1 VPAWAPLD
9 APPPPPRPEPL
20 SPGRRKKKRPLFDDD
35 DASAGSLE
43 AELAERGRRIVE
55 RTRPTERDPGSDSE
69 EEFVPGALDVETLR
83 AMGLVA
89 PAAVPVAP
97 AYAVEVP
104 APQPPAPP
112 DEARRL
118 AADPSIDLR
127 EAYAREQA
135 AARGDTVEAPAA
147 PAEDEDSEDSDDA
160 PLESLITVRRRDDSS
175 DDDKRAS

>member
-1 VPAWAPLD
+1 MAWGAEICAPH
-9 APPPPPRPEPL
+9 R
-20 SPGRRKKKRPLFDDD
+20 SPGRRKKKRPLLDDD

-104 APQPPAPP
+104 APPPPPPPP

-127 EAYAREQA
+127 EAYRREQA
-135 AARGDTVEAPAA
+135 SRAPAVAA
-147 PAEDEDSEDSDDA
+147 PAVDEDSDDSDDA

-175 DDDKRAS
+175 DDD

>member
-1 VPAWAPLD
+1 M
-9 APPPPPRPEPL
+9 
-20 SPGRRKKKRPLFDDD
+20 
-35 DASAGSLE
+35 
-43 AELAERGRRIVE
+43 
-55 RTRPTERDPGSDSE
+55 
-69 EEFVPGALDVETLR
+69 PGALDVETLR

-104 APQPPAPP
+104 LPPPPPPPP

-127 EAYAREQA
+127 EAYRREQA
-135 AARGDTVEAPAA
+135 SRAPAVAA
-147 PAEDEDSEDSDDA
+147 PAEDEDSDDSDDA

-175 DDDKRAS
+175 DDD